1 MSINEE
7 ELKMIVLS
15 LVSEYKFMVENLDGL
30 KMLQRMFVIG
40 ICLGGLFIYF

>member
-7 ELKMIVLS
+7 ELRMIVLS

-30 KMLQRMFVIG
+30 KML
-40 ICLGGLFIYF
+40 